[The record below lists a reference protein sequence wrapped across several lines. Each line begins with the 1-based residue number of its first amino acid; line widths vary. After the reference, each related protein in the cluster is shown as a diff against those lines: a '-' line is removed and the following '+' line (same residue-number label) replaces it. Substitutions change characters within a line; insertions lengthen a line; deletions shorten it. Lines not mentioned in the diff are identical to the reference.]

1 MTEQLRLD
9 PIRRISGSITLPGS
23 KSLSNRVLLL
33 AMLSEGETLI
43 ENLLDSD
50 DVRRMVDALAKL
62 KISYE
67 EDRPNKKI
75 RVRGVVGRIPV
86 VEAKLFLGNAGTAIR
101 PLTAALTLGHGRFV
115 LDGIERMRER
125 PIQDLLEGL
134 NQLGAHVR
142 SIYNTGCPPV
152 EIIADGLLGGVTELS
167 GAISSQYLSA
177 ILLTSPYAKTPVEIR
192 IRDHLVS
199 IPYVEMT
206 IRLMSRFGVN
216 VVVSEDFRNFY
227 INAPQNY
234 QSPETYFVEG
244 DASSASYFLAGAAIT
259 GGSVTVVGC
268 GTESLQGDAQFAKV
282 LEMMGAEVGWQ
293 ANKIT
298 VQGSGNLK
306 GIDVDMNEMPD
317 AAMTLAVTALFAKG
331 TTAIR
336 NIYNWRLKETERL
349 KAVSCELKKLGAS
362 VDEGE
367 DYLIIVPP
375 RELMPAEISTYD
387 DHRMAM
393 AFSLAACSEVPITI
407 LNPTCVNKTF
417 PDYFNQLSELSI
429 SNK

>member
-33 AMLSEGETLI
+33 AMLSEGETFI

-50 DVRRMVDALAKL
+50 DVRRMIDALAKL
-62 KISYE
+62 KILFE
-67 EDRPNKKI
+67 EDRPSKKI
-75 RVRGVVGRIPV
+75 RVKGEGGRIPV
-86 VEAKLFLGNAGTAIR
+86 DKAELFLGNAGTAIR

-125 PIQDLLEGL
+125 PIQDLLDGL
-134 NQLGAHVR
+134 NQLGAQVR
-142 SIYNTGCPPV
+142 SINNSGCPPV
-152 EIIADGLLGGVTELS
+152 EIISNGLPGGVTKLS

-177 ILLTSPYAKTPVEIR
+177 ILLTSPYAQTPVEVR
-192 IRDHLVS
+192 IKDHLVS

-206 IRLMSRFGVN
+206 IRLMNRFGVN
-216 VVVSEDFRNFY
+216 VDVSEDFKSFH
-227 INAPQNY
+227 INAPQSY
-234 QSPETYFVEG
+234 KSPKTYFVEG

-259 GGSVTVVGC
+259 GGTVTVIGC
-268 GTESLQGDAQFAKV
+268 GTDSLQGDAQFAKIM
-282 LEMMGAEVGWQ
+282 EMMGAEVQWE
-293 ANKIT
+293 ANHIT
-298 VQGSGNLK
+298 VRGSGNLK

-317 AAMTLAVTALFAKG
+317 AAMTLAVAALFAKG

-349 KAVSCELKKLGAS
+349 KAVSSELKKLGAT
-362 VDEGE
+362 VEEGE
-367 DYLIIVPP
+367 DYIIIEPP
-375 RELMPAEISTYD
+375 EKLLSAEIATYD

-393 AFSLAACSEVPITI
+393 AFSLAACGEVPITI
-407 LNPTCVNKTF
+407 LDPSCVSKTF
-417 PDYFNQLSELSI
+417 PDYFDQLSKLT
-429 SNK
+429 N

>member
-298 VQGSGNLK
+298 VRGSGNLK

-349 KAVSCELKKLGAS
+349 KAVSCELKKLGAF
-362 VDEGE
+362 VEEGE
-367 DYLIIVPP
+367 DYIIIAPP
-375 RELMPAEISTYD
+375 RELMPAKISTYD

-393 AFSLAACSEVPITI
+393 AFSLAACGEVPITI
-407 LNPTCVNKTF
+407 LNPTCVSKTF
-417 PDYFNQLSELSI
+417 PDYFDQLSELTI
-429 SNK
+429 STK

>member
-75 RVRGVVGRIPV
+75 KVRGVVGRIPV

-125 PIQDLLEGL
+125 PIQDLLDGL

-216 VVVSEDFRNFY
+216 VVASEDFRNFY

-349 KAVSCELKKLGAS
+349 KAVSCELKKLGAF

-367 DYLIIVPP
+367 DYLIIAPP

-417 PDYFNQLSELSI
+417 PDYFNQLSELTI

>member
-1 MTEQLRLD
+1 MTEQLRLN

-33 AMLSEGETLI
+33 AMLSEGETFI

-50 DVRRMVDALAKL
+50 DVRRMIDALAKL
-62 KISYE
+62 KISFE
-67 EDRPNKKI
+67 EDRPGKKI
-75 RVRGVVGRIPV
+75 RIQGKGGRIPV
-86 VEAKLFLGNAGTAIR
+86 DKAELFLGNAGTAIR

-125 PIQDLLEGL
+125 PIQDLLDGL
-134 NQLGAHVR
+134 NQLGAQVR
-142 SIYNTGCPPV
+142 SINNSGCPPV
-152 EIIADGLLGGVTELS
+152 EIIANGLPGGVTKLS

-177 ILLTSPYAKTPVEIR
+177 ILLTSPYAQTPVEVR
-192 IRDHLVS
+192 IKDHLVS

-206 IRLMSRFGVN
+206 IRLMNRFGVN
-216 VVVSEDFRNFY
+216 VDVSEDFKSFH

-234 QSPETYFVEG
+234 KSPKTYFVEG

-259 GGSVTVVGC
+259 GGTVTVIGC
-268 GTESLQGDAQFAKV
+268 GTDSLQGDAQFAKIM
-282 LEMMGAEVGWQ
+282 EMMGAEVQWK
-293 ANKIT
+293 ANQIT
-298 VQGSGNLK
+298 VRGSGNLK

-317 AAMTLAVTALFAKG
+317 AAMTLAVAALFAKG

-349 KAVSCELKKLGAS
+349 KAVSSELKKLGAT
-362 VDEGE
+362 VEEGE
-367 DYLIIVPP
+367 DYIIIEPP
-375 RELMPAEISTYD
+375 EKLTPAEIATYD

-393 AFSLAACSEVPITI
+393 AFSLAACGKVPITI
-407 LNPTCVNKTF
+407 LDPSCVSKTF
-417 PDYFNQLSELSI
+417 PDYFDQLSKLT
-429 SNK
+429 N

>member
-33 AMLSEGETLI
+33 AMLSEGETFI

-50 DVRRMVDALAKL
+50 DVRRMIDALAKL
-62 KISYE
+62 KIPYE
-67 EDRPNKKI
+67 EDRPSKKI
-75 RVRGVVGRIPV
+75 RVKGEGGRIPV
-86 VEAKLFLGNAGTAIR
+86 DKAELFLGNAGTAIR

-125 PIQDLLEGL
+125 PIQDLLDGL
-134 NQLGAHVR
+134 NQLGAQVR
-142 SIYNTGCPPV
+142 SIDNTGCPPV
-152 EIIADGLLGGVTELS
+152 EIIANGLPGGVTKLS

-177 ILLTSPYAKTPVEIR
+177 ILLTSPYAQTPVEIR
-192 IRDHLVS
+192 IKDHLVS

-206 IRLMSRFGVN
+206 IRLMNRFGVN
-216 VVVSEDFRNFY
+216 VDVSEDFKSFH
-227 INAPQNY
+227 INAPQSY
-234 QSPETYFVEG
+234 KSPKTYFVEG

-259 GGSVTVVGC
+259 GGTVTVIGC
-268 GTESLQGDAQFAKV
+268 GTDSLQGDAQFAKIM
-282 LEMMGAEVGWQ
+282 EMMGAEVQWE
-293 ANKIT
+293 ANQIT
-298 VQGSGNLK
+298 VRGSGNLK

-317 AAMTLAVTALFAKG
+317 AAMTLAVAALFAKG

-349 KAVSCELKKLGAS
+349 KAVSSELKKLGAT
-362 VDEGE
+362 VEEGE
-367 DYLIIVPP
+367 DYIIIEPP
-375 RELMPAEISTYD
+375 EKLLSAEIATYD

-393 AFSLAACSEVPITI
+393 AFSLAACGEVPITI
-407 LNPTCVNKTF
+407 LDPSCVSKTF
-417 PDYFNQLSELSI
+417 PDYFDQLSKLT
-429 SNK
+429 N

>member
-33 AMLSEGETLI
+33 AMLSEGETFI

-50 DVRRMVDALAKL
+50 DVRRMIDALAKL

-67 EDRPNKKI
+67 EDRPGKKI
-75 RVRGVVGRIPV
+75 RVKGEGGRIPV
-86 VEAKLFLGNAGTAIR
+86 DKAELFLGNAGTALR

-125 PIQDLLEGL
+125 PIQDLLDGL
-134 NQLGAHVR
+134 NQLGAQVR
-142 SIYNTGCPPV
+142 SIDNTGCPPV
-152 EIIADGLLGGVTELS
+152 EIIANGLPGGVTKLS

-177 ILLTSPYAKTPVEIR
+177 ILLTSPYAQTPVEIR
-192 IRDHLVS
+192 IKDHLVS

-206 IRLMSRFGVN
+206 IRLMNRFGVN
-216 VVVSEDFRNFY
+216 VDVSEDFKSFH
-227 INAPQNY
+227 INAPQSY
-234 QSPETYFVEG
+234 KSPKTYFVEG

-259 GGSVTVVGC
+259 GGTVTVIGC
-268 GTESLQGDAQFAKV
+268 GTDSLQGDAQFAKIM
-282 LEMMGAEVGWQ
+282 EMMGAEVQWE
-293 ANKIT
+293 ANHIT
-298 VQGSGNLK
+298 VRGSGNLK

-317 AAMTLAVTALFAKG
+317 AAMTLAVAALFAKG

-349 KAVSCELKKLGAS
+349 KAVSSELKKLGAT
-362 VDEGE
+362 VEEGE
-367 DYLIIVPP
+367 DYIIIEPP
-375 RELMPAEISTYD
+375 EKLLSAEIATYD

-393 AFSLAACSEVPITI
+393 AFSLAACGEVPITI
-407 LNPTCVNKTF
+407 LDPSCVSKTF
-417 PDYFNQLSELSI
+417 PDYFDQLSKLT
-429 SNK
+429 N

>member
-1 MTEQLRLD
+1 MTKQLRLD
-9 PIRRISGSITLPGS
+9 PIRRISGSIALPGS

-67 EDRPNKKI
+67 EDRPNKRI
-75 RVRGVVGRIPV
+75 TVRGVAGRIPV

-142 SIYNTGCPPV
+142 SIHNTGCPPV
-152 EIIADGLLGGVTELS
+152 EIIADGLQGGVTELS
-167 GAISSQYLSA
+167 GAISSQYLTA

-199 IPYVEMT
+199 VPYVKMT

-259 GGSVTVVGC
+259 GGSVTVIGC

-293 ANKIT
+293 SNEIT

-306 GIDVDMNEMPD
+306 GVDVDMNEMPD

-331 TTAIR
+331 TTVIR

-349 KAVSCELKKLGAS
+349 KAVSCELKKLGAF
-362 VDEGE
+362 VEEGE
-367 DYLIIVPP
+367 DYLIIAPP
-375 RELMPAEISTYD
+375 RELMPAKISTYD

-393 AFSLAACSEVPITI
+393 AFSLAACGEVPITI
-407 LNPTCVNKTF
+407 LNPTCVSKTF
-417 PDYFNQLSELSI
+417 PDYFDQLSKLTI
-429 SNK
+429 STR

>member
-33 AMLSEGETLI
+33 AMLSEGETFI

-50 DVRRMVDALAKL
+50 DVRRMIDALAKL
-62 KISYE
+62 KILYE
-67 EDRPNKKI
+67 EDRPSKKI
-75 RVRGVVGRIPV
+75 RVKGEGGRIPV
-86 VEAKLFLGNAGTAIR
+86 DKAELFLGNAGTAIR

-125 PIQDLLEGL
+125 PIQDLLDGL
-134 NQLGAHVR
+134 NQLGAQVR
-142 SIYNTGCPPV
+142 SINNTGCPPV
-152 EIIADGLLGGVTELS
+152 EIIANGLPGGVTKLS

-177 ILLTSPYAKTPVEIR
+177 ILLTSPYAQTPVEIR
-192 IRDHLVS
+192 IKDHLVS

-206 IRLMSRFGVN
+206 IRLMNRFGVN
-216 VVVSEDFRNFY
+216 VDVSEDFKSFH
-227 INAPQNY
+227 INAPQSY
-234 QSPETYFVEG
+234 KSPKTYFVEG

-259 GGSVTVVGC
+259 GGTVTVIGC
-268 GTESLQGDAQFAKV
+268 GTDSLQGDAQFAKIM
-282 LEMMGAEVGWQ
+282 EMMGAEVQWE
-293 ANKIT
+293 ANQIT
-298 VQGSGNLK
+298 VRGSGNLK

-317 AAMTLAVTALFAKG
+317 AAMTLAVAALFAKG

-349 KAVSCELKKLGAS
+349 KAVSSELKKLGAA
-362 VDEGE
+362 VEEGE
-367 DYLIIVPP
+367 DYIIIEPP
-375 RELMPAEISTYD
+375 EKLLSAEIATYD

-393 AFSLAACSEVPITI
+393 AFSLAACGEVPITI
-407 LNPTCVNKTF
+407 LDPSCVSKTF
-417 PDYFNQLSELSI
+417 PDYFDQLSKLTS
-429 SNK
+429 

>member
-33 AMLSEGETLI
+33 AMLSEGETFI

-50 DVRRMVDALAKL
+50 DVRRMIDALAKL

-67 EDRPNKKI
+67 EDRPGKKI
-75 RVRGVVGRIPV
+75 RVKGEGGRIPV
-86 VEAKLFLGNAGTAIR
+86 DKAELFLGNAGTAIR

-125 PIQDLLEGL
+125 PIQDLLDGL
-134 NQLGAHVR
+134 NQLGAQVR
-142 SIYNTGCPPV
+142 SINNSGCPPV
-152 EIIADGLLGGVTELS
+152 EIIANGLPGGVTKLS

-177 ILLTSPYAKTPVEIR
+177 ILLASPYAQTPVEIR
-192 IRDHLVS
+192 IKDHLVS

-216 VVVSEDFRNFY
+216 VDVSEDFKSFH
-227 INAPQNY
+227 INAPQSY
-234 QSPETYFVEG
+234 KSPKTYFVEG

-259 GGSVTVVGC
+259 GGTVTVIGC
-268 GTESLQGDAQFAKV
+268 GTDSLQGDAQFAKIM
-282 LEMMGAEVGWQ
+282 EMMGAEVQWE
-293 ANKIT
+293 ANHIT
-298 VQGSGNLK
+298 VRGSGNLK

-317 AAMTLAVTALFAKG
+317 AAMTLAVAALFAKG

-349 KAVSCELKKLGAS
+349 KAVSSELKKLGAT
-362 VDEGE
+362 VEEGE
-367 DYLIIVPP
+367 DYIIIEPP
-375 RELMPAEISTYD
+375 EKLLSAEIATYD

-393 AFSLAACSEVPITI
+393 AFSLAACGEVPITI
-407 LNPTCVNKTF
+407 LDPSCVSKTF
-417 PDYFNQLSELSI
+417 PDYFDQLSKLT
-429 SNK
+429 N

>member
-134 NQLGAHVR
+134 NQLGANVR

-177 ILLTSPYAKTPVEIR
+177 ILLTSPYSKTPVEIR

-259 GGSVTVVGC
+259 GGSVTVIGC

-349 KAVSCELKKLGAS
+349 KAVSCELKKLGAF
-362 VDEGE
+362 VEEGE
-367 DYLIIVPP
+367 DYLIIAPP
-375 RELMPAEISTYD
+375 RELMPAKISTYD

-393 AFSLAACSEVPITI
+393 AFSLAACGEVPITI
-407 LNPTCVNKTF
+407 LNPTCVSKTF
-417 PDYFNQLSELSI
+417 PDYFDQLSELTS
-429 SNK
+429 STK

>member
-1 MTEQLRLD
+1 MTEQLRLN

-33 AMLSEGETLI
+33 AMLSEGETFI

-50 DVRRMVDALAKL
+50 DVRRMIDALAKL
-62 KISYE
+62 KISFE
-67 EDRPNKKI
+67 EDRPGKKI
-75 RVRGVVGRIPV
+75 RIQGKGGRIPV
-86 VEAKLFLGNAGTAIR
+86 DKAELFLGNAGTAIR

-125 PIQDLLEGL
+125 PIQDLLDGL
-134 NQLGAHVR
+134 NQLGAQVR
-142 SIYNTGCPPV
+142 SINNSGCPPV
-152 EIIADGLLGGVTELS
+152 EIIANGLPGGVTKLS

-177 ILLTSPYAKTPVEIR
+177 ILLTSPYAQTPVEIR
-192 IRDHLVS
+192 IKDHLVS

-206 IRLMSRFGVN
+206 IRLMNRFGVN
-216 VVVSEDFRNFY
+216 VDVSEDFKSFH

-234 QSPETYFVEG
+234 KSPKTYFVEG

-259 GGSVTVVGC
+259 GGTVTVIGC
-268 GTESLQGDAQFAKV
+268 GTDSLQGDAQFAKIM
-282 LEMMGAEVGWQ
+282 EMMGAEVQWK
-293 ANKIT
+293 ANQIT
-298 VQGSGNLK
+298 VRGSGNLK

-317 AAMTLAVTALFAKG
+317 AAMTLAVAALFAKG

-349 KAVSCELKKLGAS
+349 KAVSSELKKLGAT
-362 VDEGE
+362 VEEGE
-367 DYLIIVPP
+367 DYIIIEPP
-375 RELMPAEISTYD
+375 EKLLSAEIATYD

-393 AFSLAACSEVPITI
+393 AFSLAACGEVPITI
-407 LNPTCVNKTF
+407 LDPSCVSKTF
-417 PDYFNQLSELSI
+417 PDYFDQLSKLT
-429 SNK
+429 N

>member
-86 VEAKLFLGNAGTAIR
+86 AEAKLFLGNAGTAIR

-142 SIYNTGCPPV
+142 SIHNTGCPPV

-268 GTESLQGDAQFAKV
+268 GTESLQGDAHFAKV

-317 AAMTLAVTALFAKG
+317 AAMTLAVTALFARG

-349 KAVSCELKKLGAS
+349 KAVSCELKKLGAF
-362 VDEGE
+362 VEEGE
-367 DYLIIVPP
+367 DYLIIAPP
-375 RELMPAEISTYD
+375 RELMPAKISTYD

-393 AFSLAACSEVPITI
+393 AFSLAACGEVPITI
-407 LNPTCVNKTF
+407 LNPTCVSKTF
-417 PDYFNQLSELSI
+417 PDYFDQLSELTI
-429 SNK
+429 STK

>member
-33 AMLSEGETLI
+33 AMLSEGETFI

-50 DVRRMVDALAKL
+50 DVRRMIDALAKL

-67 EDRPNKKI
+67 ENRPNKKI
-75 RVRGVVGRIPV
+75 RVKGEGGRIPV
-86 VEAKLFLGNAGTAIR
+86 DEAELFLGNAGTAIR

-125 PIQDLLEGL
+125 PIQDLLDGL
-134 NQLGAHVR
+134 NQLGAQVR
-142 SIYNTGCPPV
+142 SIDNTGCPPV
-152 EIIADGLLGGVTELS
+152 EIIANGLPGGVTKLS

-177 ILLTSPYAKTPVEIR
+177 ILLASPYAQTPVEIR
-192 IRDHLVS
+192 IKDHLVS

-206 IRLMSRFGVN
+206 IRLMNRFGVN
-216 VVVSEDFRNFY
+216 VDVSEDFKNFH
-227 INAPQNY
+227 INAPQSY
-234 QSPETYFVEG
+234 KSPKTYFVEG

-259 GGSVTVVGC
+259 GGTVTVIGC
-268 GTESLQGDAQFAKV
+268 GTDSLQGDAQFAKIM
-282 LEMMGAEVGWQ
+282 EMMGAEVQWEPNQ
-293 ANKIT
+293 IT
-298 VQGSGNLK
+298 VRGSGNLR

-317 AAMTLAVTALFAKG
+317 AAMTLAVAALFAEG

-349 KAVSCELKKLGAS
+349 QAVSSELKKLGATIE
-362 VDEGE
+362 EGE
-367 DYLIIVPP
+367 DYIIIEPP
-375 RELMPAEISTYD
+375 KQLLPAEIATYD

-393 AFSLAACSEVPITI
+393 AFSLAACGGVPITI
-407 LNPTCVNKTF
+407 LDPSCVSKTF
-417 PDYFNQLSELSI
+417 PDYFDQLSKLT
-429 SNK
+429 N

>member
-33 AMLSEGETLI
+33 AMLSEGETFI

-50 DVRRMVDALAKL
+50 DVRRMIDALAKL

-67 EDRPNKKI
+67 EDRPGKKI
-75 RVRGVVGRIPV
+75 RVKGEGGRIPV
-86 VEAKLFLGNAGTAIR
+86 DKAELFLGNAGTAIR

-125 PIQDLLEGL
+125 PIQDLLDGL
-134 NQLGAHVR
+134 NQLGAQVR
-142 SIYNTGCPPV
+142 SINNSGCPPV
-152 EIIADGLLGGVTELS
+152 EIIANGLPGGVTKLS

-177 ILLTSPYAKTPVEIR
+177 ILLTSPYAQTPVEIR
-192 IRDHLVS
+192 IKDHLVS

-206 IRLMSRFGVN
+206 IRLMNRFGVN
-216 VVVSEDFRNFY
+216 VDVSEDFKSFH
-227 INAPQNY
+227 INAPQSY
-234 QSPETYFVEG
+234 KSPKTYFVEG

-259 GGSVTVVGC
+259 GGTVTVIGC
-268 GTESLQGDAQFAKV
+268 GTDSLQGDAQFAKIM
-282 LEMMGAEVGWQ
+282 EMMGAEVQWE
-293 ANKIT
+293 ANQIT
-298 VQGSGNLK
+298 VRGSGNLK

-317 AAMTLAVTALFAKG
+317 AAMTLAVAALFAKG

-349 KAVSCELKKLGAS
+349 KAVSSELKKLGAT
-362 VDEGE
+362 VEEGE
-367 DYLIIVPP
+367 DYIIIEPP
-375 RELMPAEISTYD
+375 EKLLSAEIATYD

-393 AFSLAACSEVPITI
+393 AFSLAACGEVPITI
-407 LNPTCVNKTF
+407 LDPSCVSKTF
-417 PDYFNQLSELSI
+417 PDYFDQLSKLT
-429 SNK
+429 N

>member
-33 AMLSEGETLI
+33 AMLSEGETFI

-50 DVRRMVDALAKL
+50 DVRRMIDALAKL

-67 EDRPNKKI
+67 EDRPGKKI
-75 RVRGVVGRIPV
+75 RVKGEGGRIPV
-86 VEAKLFLGNAGTAIR
+86 DKAELFLGNAGTAIR

-125 PIQDLLEGL
+125 PIQDLLDGL
-134 NQLGAHVR
+134 NQLGAQVR
-142 SIYNTGCPPV
+142 SIDNTGCPPV
-152 EIIADGLLGGVTELS
+152 EIIANGLPGGVTKLS

-177 ILLTSPYAKTPVEIR
+177 ILLTSPYAQTPVEIR
-192 IRDHLVS
+192 IKDHLVS

-206 IRLMSRFGVN
+206 IRLMNRFGVN
-216 VVVSEDFRNFY
+216 VDVSEDFKSFH
-227 INAPQNY
+227 INAPQSY
-234 QSPETYFVEG
+234 KSPKTYFVEG

-259 GGSVTVVGC
+259 GGTVTVIGC
-268 GTESLQGDAQFAKV
+268 GTDSLQGDAQFAKIM
-282 LEMMGAEVGWQ
+282 EMMGAEVQWE
-293 ANKIT
+293 ANQIT
-298 VQGSGNLK
+298 VRGSGNLK

-317 AAMTLAVTALFAKG
+317 AAMTLAVAALFAKG

-349 KAVSCELKKLGAS
+349 KAVSSELKKLGAT
-362 VDEGE
+362 VEEGE
-367 DYLIIVPP
+367 NYIIIEPP
-375 RELMPAEISTYD
+375 EKLLSAEIATYD

-393 AFSLAACSEVPITI
+393 AFSLAACGEVPITI
-407 LNPTCVNKTF
+407 LDPSCVSKTF
-417 PDYFNQLSELSI
+417 PDYFDQLSKLT
-429 SNK
+429 N

>member
-33 AMLSEGETLI
+33 AMLSEGETFI

-50 DVRRMVDALAKL
+50 DVRRMIDALAKL

-67 EDRPNKKI
+67 EDRPGKKI
-75 RVRGVVGRIPV
+75 RVKGEGGRIPV
-86 VEAKLFLGNAGTAIR
+86 DKAELFLGNAGTAIR

-125 PIQDLLEGL
+125 PIQDLLDGL
-134 NQLGAHVR
+134 NQLGAQVR
-142 SIYNTGCPPV
+142 SINNSGCPPV
-152 EIIADGLLGGVTELS
+152 EIIANGLPGGVTKLS

-177 ILLTSPYAKTPVEIR
+177 ILLTSPYAQTPVEVR
-192 IRDHLVS
+192 IKDHLVS

-206 IRLMSRFGVN
+206 IRLMNRFGVN
-216 VVVSEDFRNFY
+216 VDVSEDFKSFH

-234 QSPETYFVEG
+234 KSPKTYFVEG

-259 GGSVTVVGC
+259 GGTVTVIGC
-268 GTESLQGDAQFAKV
+268 GTDSLQGDAQFAKIM
-282 LEMMGAEVGWQ
+282 EMMGAEVQWE
-293 ANKIT
+293 ANHIT
-298 VQGSGNLK
+298 VRGSGNLK

-317 AAMTLAVTALFAKG
+317 AAMTLAVAALFAKG

-349 KAVSCELKKLGAS
+349 KAVSSELKKLGAT
-362 VDEGE
+362 VEEGE
-367 DYLIIVPP
+367 DYIIIEPP
-375 RELMPAEISTYD
+375 EKLLSAEIATYD

-393 AFSLAACSEVPITI
+393 AFSLAACGEVPITI
-407 LNPTCVNKTF
+407 LDPSCVSKTF
-417 PDYFNQLSELSI
+417 PDYFDQLSKLT
-429 SNK
+429 N

>member
-293 ANKIT
+293 ANKIM

-349 KAVSCELKKLGAS
+349 KAVSCELKKLGAF
-362 VDEGE
+362 VEEGE
-367 DYLIIVPP
+367 DYIIIAPP
-375 RELMPAEISTYD
+375 RELMPAKISTYD

-393 AFSLAACSEVPITI
+393 AFSLAACGEVPITI
-407 LNPTCVNKTF
+407 LNPTCVSKTF
-417 PDYFNQLSELSI
+417 PDYFDQLSELTI
-429 SNK
+429 STK

>member
-33 AMLSEGETLI
+33 AMLSEGETFI

-50 DVRRMVDALAKL
+50 DVRRMIDALAKL
-62 KISYE
+62 KILYE
-67 EDRPNKKI
+67 EDRPSKKI
-75 RVRGVVGRIPV
+75 RVKGEGGRIPV
-86 VEAKLFLGNAGTAIR
+86 DKAELFLGNAGTAIR

-125 PIQDLLEGL
+125 PIQDLLDGL
-134 NQLGAHVR
+134 NQLGAQVR
-142 SIYNTGCPPV
+142 SIDNTGCPPV
-152 EIIADGLLGGVTELS
+152 EIIANGLPGGVTKLS

-177 ILLTSPYAKTPVEIR
+177 ILLTSPYAQTPVEIR
-192 IRDHLVS
+192 IKDHLVS

-206 IRLMSRFGVN
+206 IRLMNRFGVN
-216 VVVSEDFRNFY
+216 VDVSEDFKSFH
-227 INAPQNY
+227 INAPQSY
-234 QSPETYFVEG
+234 KSPKTYFVEG

-259 GGSVTVVGC
+259 GGTVTVIGC
-268 GTESLQGDAQFAKV
+268 GTDSLQGDAQFAKIM
-282 LEMMGAEVGWQ
+282 EMMGAEVQWE
-293 ANKIT
+293 ANHIT
-298 VQGSGNLK
+298 VRGSGNLK

-317 AAMTLAVTALFAKG
+317 AAMTLAVAALFAKG

-349 KAVSCELKKLGAS
+349 KAVSSELKKLGAT
-362 VDEGE
+362 VEEGE
-367 DYLIIVPP
+367 DYIIIEPP
-375 RELMPAEISTYD
+375 EKLLSAEIATYD

-393 AFSLAACSEVPITI
+393 AFSLAACGEVPITI
-407 LNPTCVNKTF
+407 LDPSCVSKTF
-417 PDYFNQLSELSI
+417 PDYFDQLSKLT
-429 SNK
+429 N

>member
-1 MTEQLRLD
+1 MTEQLRLN

-33 AMLSEGETLI
+33 AMLSEGETFI

-50 DVRRMVDALAKL
+50 DVRRMIDALAKL
-62 KISYE
+62 KISFE
-67 EDRPNKKI
+67 EDRPGKKI
-75 RVRGVVGRIPV
+75 RIQGKGGRIPV
-86 VEAKLFLGNAGTAIR
+86 DKAELFLGNAGTAIR

-125 PIQDLLEGL
+125 PIQDLLDGL
-134 NQLGAHVR
+134 NQLGAQVR
-142 SIYNTGCPPV
+142 SINNSGCPPV
-152 EIIADGLLGGVTELS
+152 EIIANGLPGGVTKLS

-177 ILLTSPYAKTPVEIR
+177 ILLTSPYAQTPVEIR
-192 IRDHLVS
+192 IKDHLVS

-206 IRLMSRFGVN
+206 IRLMNRFGVN
-216 VVVSEDFRNFY
+216 VDVSEDFKSFH

-234 QSPETYFVEG
+234 KSPKTYFVEG

-259 GGSVTVVGC
+259 GGTVTVIGC
-268 GTESLQGDAQFAKV
+268 GTDSLQGDAQFAKIM
-282 LEMMGAEVGWQ
+282 EMMGAEVQWE
-293 ANKIT
+293 ANQIT
-298 VQGSGNLK
+298 VRGSGNLK

-317 AAMTLAVTALFAKG
+317 AAMTLAVAALFAKG

-349 KAVSCELKKLGAS
+349 KAVSSELKKLGAT
-362 VDEGE
+362 VEEGE
-367 DYLIIVPP
+367 DYIIIEPP
-375 RELMPAEISTYD
+375 EKLLSAEIVTYD

-393 AFSLAACSEVPITI
+393 AFSLAACGEVPITI
-407 LNPTCVNKTF
+407 LDPSCVSKTF
-417 PDYFNQLSELSI
+417 PDYFDQLSKLT
-429 SNK
+429 N

>member
-75 RVRGVVGRIPV
+75 RVKGVVGRIPV

-349 KAVSCELKKLGAS
+349 KAVSCELKKLGAF
-362 VDEGE
+362 VEEGE
-367 DYLIIVPP
+367 DYIIIAPP

-393 AFSLAACSEVPITI
+393 AFSLAACGEVPITI

-417 PDYFNQLSELSI
+417 PDYFNQLSELTI

>member
-1 MTEQLRLD
+1 MTKQLRLD
-9 PIRRISGSITLPGS
+9 PIRRISGSIALPGS

-67 EDRPNKKI
+67 EDRPNKRI
-75 RVRGVVGRIPV
+75 TVRGVAGRIPV

-142 SIYNTGCPPV
+142 SIHNTGCPPV
-152 EIIADGLLGGVTELS
+152 EIIADGLQGGVTELS
-167 GAISSQYLSA
+167 GAISSQYLTA

-199 IPYVEMT
+199 VPYVKMT

-259 GGSVTVVGC
+259 GGSVTVIGC

-293 ANKIT
+293 SNEIT

-306 GIDVDMNEMPD
+306 GVDVDMNEMPD

-349 KAVSCELKKLGAS
+349 KAVSCELKKLGAF
-362 VDEGE
+362 VEEGE
-367 DYLIIVPP
+367 DYLIIAPP
-375 RELMPAEISTYD
+375 RELIPAKISTYD

-393 AFSLAACSEVPITI
+393 AFSLAACGEVPITI
-407 LNPTCVNKTF
+407 LNPTCVSKTF
-417 PDYFNQLSELSI
+417 PDYFDQLSKLTI
-429 SNK
+429 STR

>member
-1 MTEQLRLD
+1 MTKQLRLD
-9 PIRRISGSITLPGS
+9 PIRRISGSIALPGS

-67 EDRPNKKI
+67 EDRPNKRI
-75 RVRGVVGRIPV
+75 TVRGVAGRIPV

-142 SIYNTGCPPV
+142 SVHNTGCPPV
-152 EIIADGLLGGVTELS
+152 EIIADGLQGGVTELS
-167 GAISSQYLSA
+167 GAISSQYLTA

-199 IPYVEMT
+199 VPYVKMT

-293 ANKIT
+293 SNEIT

-306 GIDVDMNEMPD
+306 GVDVDMNEMPD

-349 KAVSCELKKLGAS
+349 KAVSCELKKLGAFIE
-362 VDEGE
+362 EGE
-367 DYLIIVPP
+367 DYLIIAPP
-375 RELMPAEISTYD
+375 RELMPAKISTYD

-393 AFSLAACSEVPITI
+393 AFSLAACGEVPITI
-407 LNPTCVNKTF
+407 LNPTCVSKTF
-417 PDYFNQLSELSI
+417 PDYFDQLSKLTI
-429 SNK
+429 STR

>member
-33 AMLSEGETLI
+33 AMLSEGETFI

-50 DVRRMVDALAKL
+50 DVRRMIDALAKL
-62 KISYE
+62 KILYE
-67 EDRPNKKI
+67 EDRPSKKI
-75 RVRGVVGRIPV
+75 RVKGEGGRIPV
-86 VEAKLFLGNAGTAIR
+86 DKAELFLGNAGTAIR

-125 PIQDLLEGL
+125 PIQDLLDGL
-134 NQLGAHVR
+134 NQLGAQVR
-142 SIYNTGCPPV
+142 SIDNTGCPPV
-152 EIIADGLLGGVTELS
+152 EIIANGLPGGVTKLS

-177 ILLTSPYAKTPVEIR
+177 ILLTSPYAQTPVEIR
-192 IRDHLVS
+192 IKDHLVS

-206 IRLMSRFGVN
+206 IRLMNRFGVN
-216 VVVSEDFRNFY
+216 VDVSEDFKSFH
-227 INAPQNY
+227 INAPQSY
-234 QSPETYFVEG
+234 KSPKTYFVEG

-259 GGSVTVVGC
+259 GGTVTVIGC
-268 GTESLQGDAQFAKV
+268 GTDSLQGDAQFAKIM
-282 LEMMGAEVGWQ
+282 EMMGAEVQWE
-293 ANKIT
+293 ANQIT
-298 VQGSGNLK
+298 VRGSGNLK

-317 AAMTLAVTALFAKG
+317 AAMTLAVAALFAKG

-349 KAVSCELKKLGAS
+349 KAVSSELKKLGAA
-362 VDEGE
+362 VEEGE
-367 DYLIIVPP
+367 DFIIIEPP
-375 RELMPAEISTYD
+375 EKLLPAEIATYD

-393 AFSLAACSEVPITI
+393 AFSLAACGEVPITI
-407 LNPTCVNKTF
+407 LDPSCVSKTF
-417 PDYFNQLSELSI
+417 PDYFDQLSKLT
-429 SNK
+429 N

>member
-1 MTEQLRLD
+1 MTKQLRLD
-9 PIRRISGSITLPGS
+9 PIRRISGSIALPGS

-67 EDRPNKKI
+67 EDRPNKRI
-75 RVRGVVGRIPV
+75 TVRGVAGRIPV

-142 SIYNTGCPPV
+142 SVHNTGCPPV
-152 EIIADGLLGGVTELS
+152 EIIADGLQGGVTELS
-167 GAISSQYLSA
+167 GAISSQYLTA

-199 IPYVEMT
+199 VPYVKMT

-259 GGSVTVVGC
+259 GGSVTVIGC

-293 ANKIT
+293 SNEIT

-306 GIDVDMNEMPD
+306 GVDVDMNEMPD

-349 KAVSCELKKLGAS
+349 KAVSCELKKLGAF
-362 VDEGE
+362 VEEGE
-367 DYLIIVPP
+367 DYLIIAPP
-375 RELMPAEISTYD
+375 RELMPAKISTYD

-393 AFSLAACSEVPITI
+393 AFSLAACGEVPITI
-407 LNPTCVNKTF
+407 LNPTCVSKTF
-417 PDYFNQLSELSI
+417 PDYFDQLSKLTI
-429 SNK
+429 STK